1 MILQPHDF
9 AAMRINWNGKAQS
22 LREIAAELN
31 IGLDSVAFV
40 DDNPVERQQV
50 RDQAP
55 EAIVLDLPADP
66 MGFAQCLRDCPY
78 FERLTLSE
86 EDRQRGQYYA
96 AQRERAELESS
107 VTSKEDFYRSLEQVA
122 DIALVTP
129 ATLARV
135 AQLTQKTNQFNL
147 TTRRYT
153 EQQIAEMAACPG
165 WSVWSMRVTDR
176 YADNGLVAVAI
187 THLKNDVCEIDT
199 FLMSCR
205 VIGRTVETA
214 LLARLARD
222 ARARGAA
229 QLQGWFLPTRK
240 NTPAQDFYSEHGFTE
255 STRAADGTLWSLDLS
270 TVSLA
275 TPGWI
280 RISP

>member
-1 MILQPHDF
+1 
-9 AAMRINWNGKAQS
+9 MRINWNDKAQS

-40 DDNPVERQQV
+40 DDNPVERQVV
-50 RDQAP
+50 REQAP
-55 EAIVLDLPADP
+55 EATVVELPADP
-66 MGFAQCLRDCPY
+66 MQFAQCLRDCPY

-86 EDRQRGQYYA
+86 EDRQRGQYYT

-153 EQQIAEMAACPG
+153 EQQISEMAEQASSGADHQP
-165 WSVWSMRVTDR
+165 MR
-176 YADNGLVAVAI
+176 
-187 THLKNDVCEIDT
+187 
-199 FLMSCR
+199 
-205 VIGRTVETA
+205 
-214 LLARLARD
+214 
-222 ARARGAA
+222 
-229 QLQGWFLPTRK
+229 TRRQQHK
-240 NTPAQDFYSEHGFTE
+240 
-255 STRAADGTLWSLDLS
+255 
-270 TVSLA
+270 
-275 TPGWI
+275 
-280 RISP
+280 